1 MHFCSLLIILLTI
14 CWLDTNLLNLGLC
27 HLTTCVSPK
36 KSVHSKG
43 YHANNITDSSVF
55 LQTGLSFFQP
65 LTGGACFQALMLH
78 STSIHS
84 ASLQDGNYFPL
95 HISAAEDLVI
105 TWKSELHPVDFPLKL
120 LLHRRDQ
127 LVTDAS
133 AMSDS
138 LLCCLIALSTF
149 CQSETLIL
157 ERIEG
162 VVLIFVLSTFFLHI
176 VCSFPWCLVC
186 LGCF

>member
-1 MHFCSLLIILLTI
+1 MLLWHNDLEISFCVRRAI
-14 CWLDTNLLNLGLC
+14 G
-27 HLTTCVSPK
+27 
-36 KSVHSKG
+36 
-43 YHANNITDSSVF
+43 SSGKHYRYFPVPF
-55 LQTGLSFFQP
+55 RH
-65 LTGGACFQALMLH
+65 ALMLH